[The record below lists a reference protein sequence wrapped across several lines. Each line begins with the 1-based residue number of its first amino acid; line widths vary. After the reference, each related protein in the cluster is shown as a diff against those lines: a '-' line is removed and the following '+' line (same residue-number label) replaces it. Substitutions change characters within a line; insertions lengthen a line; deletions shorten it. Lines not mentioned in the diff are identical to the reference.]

1 MIIVKVQGGLGN
13 QLLQYGIGRVVALR
27 YNKVVAYDI
36 SFYNNK
42 TQYTKRPYLLNL
54 FNTHVRIATNE
65 EIQKTR
71 YPLGVI
77 SLITKNVVR
86 IFNKFISKKYYI
98 SYQKDFFPLVA
109 KSDSLYLEGFWQS
122 FQYFDGF
129 LDVLSGDISLKDNT
143 NLEKAKE
150 LLKFIDHT
158 SVSVHIRRSDY
169 LKVEGGVRVLGREYY
184 KQAVMEIEKL
194 VNNPIYYIF
203 SDDVSWVKENL
214 GDLFNNTVYPSS
226 LQLTDYEEFS
236 LMKEC
241 KHAII
246 ANSTFSLFS
255 TLLTNNDTKV
265 VICPKDWQNI
275 FLNDEQ
281 IPVCPRLW
289 KRV

>member
-86 IFNKFISKKYYI
+86 VFNKFISKKYYI

-109 KSDSLYLEGFWQS
+109 KSDSLYLEGFWQI
-122 FQYFDGF
+122 FQYIDGV
-129 LDVLSGDISLKDNT
+129 LDVFSGNISL
-143 NLEKAKE
+143 
-150 LLKFIDHT
+150 
-158 SVSVHIRRSDY
+158 
-169 LKVEGGVRVLGREYY
+169 
-184 KQAVMEIEKL
+184 
-194 VNNPIYYIF
+194 
-203 SDDVSWVKENL
+203 
-214 GDLFNNTVYPSS
+214 
-226 LQLTDYEEFS
+226 
-236 LMKEC
+236 
-241 KHAII
+241 
-246 ANSTFSLFS
+246 
-255 TLLTNNDTKV
+255 
-265 VICPKDWQNI
+265 
-275 FLNDEQ
+275 
-281 IPVCPRLW
+281 
-289 KRV
+289 